1 VDTKAIIVQV
11 DGGYG
16 MNGRHHAECI
26 RQCKDMEKKDKKLRK
41 SGEMEMAELNVKRK
55 WGTPG
60 RLSHR
65 TKAKCPTCGWSP
77 GMIGTGTNCFRKFWS
92 SPANYQDAHKIWS

>member
-1 VDTKAIIVQV
+1 MIVQV

-26 RQCKDMEKKDKKLRK
+26 RQCKDMEKKRQETAQIRGNGDGRNQK
-41 SGEMEMAELNVKRK
+41 VKRK
-55 WGTPG
+55 RGTPG